1 MKKTLYVHASR
12 ISGSKHPAELYVSHM
27 KMESTHFF
35 DFVLLEEIEV
45 EIGDYTKS
53 ELNAA
58 MDKAEQE
65 LLLEKRAQLESE
77 LSEINGKLEK

>member
-12 ISGSKHPAELYVSHM
+12 IGGSKHPAEIYVSHM
-27 KMESTHFF
+27 KMKSTHFF